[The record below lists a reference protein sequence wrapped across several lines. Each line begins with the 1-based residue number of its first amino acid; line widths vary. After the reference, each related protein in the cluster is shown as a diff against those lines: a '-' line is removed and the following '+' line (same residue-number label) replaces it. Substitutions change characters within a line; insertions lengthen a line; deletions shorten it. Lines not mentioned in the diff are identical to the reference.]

1 MGLCGTDQD
10 KKRLVTRLKRIE
22 GQVRGLSNMIEQNKD
37 CMEVLRQVTSVS
49 GALRGVWQQIVGD
62 HIRGCLQNASLDIT
76 NRDQLIDELMEHL
89 RKIR

>member
-22 GQVRGLSNMIEQNKD
+22 GQVRGVSKMVEQDKD

-49 GALRGVWQQIVGD
+49 GAMRGVWLQIVGD
-62 HIRGCLQNASLDIT
+62 HIRGCLQNASLDVE

-89 RKIR
+89 GKIR

>member
-22 GQVRGLSNMIEQNKD
+22 GQIRGVSKMIEQDKD
-37 CMEVLRQVTSVS
+37 CMDVLRQVTSVS
-49 GALRGVWQQIVGD
+49 GAMRGVWLQIVGD
-62 HIRGCLQNASLDIT
+62 HIRGCVQNASLDVI

-89 RKIR
+89 AKIR

>member
-22 GQVRGLSNMIEQNKD
+22 GQIRGVSKMIEQDKD
-37 CMEVLRQVTSVS
+37 CMDVLRQVTSVS
-49 GALRGVWQQIVGD
+49 GAMRGVWLQIVGD
-62 HIRGCLQNASLDIT
+62 HIRGCLQNASLDVA

-89 RKIR
+89 GKIR

>member
-22 GQVRGLSNMIEQNKD
+22 GQVRGLSNMIEQDKD
-37 CMEVLRQVTSVS
+37 CMDVLRQVNSVS

-89 RKIR
+89 GKIR

>member
-22 GQVRGLSNMIEQNKD
+22 GQVRGVSKMVEQDKD
-37 CMEVLRQVTSVS
+37 CLEVLRQVTSVS
-49 GALRGVWQQIVGD
+49 GAMRGVWLQIVGD
-62 HIRGCLQNASLDIT
+62 HIRGCLQNASLDEE

-89 RKIR
+89 GKIR

>member
-10 KKRLVTRLKRIE
+10 KIRLMKRLNRIE
-22 GQVRGLSNMIEQNKD
+22 GQVRGLSNMIEQDKD
-37 CMEVLRQVTSVS
+37 CMDVLRQVTSVS

-89 RKIR
+89 GKIR